1 MTRYEELFAH
11 VLLDAQTGRG
21 RARPAKNEMMMDF
34 LLLSKPLKLSR
45 LGHPAGPLL
54 EDHWKLFDYSRSP
67 YRRGVSL
74 SSSDSRPDEVVTL
87 APKKKNLFVPFSF
100 PPSNSY
106 MKEEEQE
113 L

>member
-1 MTRYEELFAH
+1 LVFPPPPPKKRNKNVPAGAVTRYEELFAH

-54 EDHWKLFDYSRSP
+54 
-67 YRRGVSL
+67 
-74 SSSDSRPDEVVTL
+74 
-87 APKKKNLFVPFSF
+87 AP
-100 PPSNSY
+100 SY
-106 MKEEEQE
+106 MMEAI
-113 L
+113 